1 MPADY
6 RMSVFKLKDGRTI
19 TGVIPAQTDRV
30 LTVQTPAEKLT
41 IERSQI
47 AEQTQLAMSLMPEGQ
62 LTALGE
68 ENVVHLLRYLM
79 SDGPVK

>member
-1 MPADY
+1 
-6 RMSVFKLKDGRTI
+6 
-19 TGVIPAQTDRV
+19 
-30 LTVQTPAEKLT
+30 
-41 IERSQI
+41 
-47 AEQTQLAMSLMPEGQ
+47 MSLMPEGQ